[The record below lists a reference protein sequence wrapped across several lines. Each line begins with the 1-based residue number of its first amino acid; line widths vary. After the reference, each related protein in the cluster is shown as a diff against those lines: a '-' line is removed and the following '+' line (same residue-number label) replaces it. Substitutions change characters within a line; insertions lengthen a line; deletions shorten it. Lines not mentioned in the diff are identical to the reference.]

1 MGWTDYQTLLVWAL
15 GEYEEVLMDLGNL
28 VSELV
33 VLLVVYH
40 VLVLVYLCVG
50 KRLCGRTIT

>member
-40 VLVLVYLCVG
+40 VLVLVYLCVI
-50 KRLCGRTIT
+50 KDCVEEL